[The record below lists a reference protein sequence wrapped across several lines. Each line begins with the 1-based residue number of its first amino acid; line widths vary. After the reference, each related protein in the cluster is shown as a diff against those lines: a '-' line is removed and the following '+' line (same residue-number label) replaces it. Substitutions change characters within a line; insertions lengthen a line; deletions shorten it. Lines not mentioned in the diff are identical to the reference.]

1 MVFEIKSLRACVMTR
16 ASAKSVDASKPKVI
30 RATASAA
37 VGGLNPRGIH
47 SKIAIT
53 QPTHRTRSRAL
64 ARLFALLASIVFWS
78 ATSTAWSL
86 EVDCSGEVTY
96 GWGEGKSQRDRATI
110 YSTGGDP
117 NGCGYGSST
126 DISYTQTFAGTRS
139 DDEVS
144 QQTNATYSLL
154 ARMDGGNS
162 NDPDTFAIM
171 VAKSDRSG
179 WDTISNASCKFS
191 DGSDATLQLSSDDKA
206 VLVTIDRVENPNP
219 ILQLNLPDFYQPS
232 ADDVTCT
239 LSITTDTG
247 ATLTDVLMR
256 RTDLYFIQG
265 QTPAVRGQHIFEGG
279 VWSSTSSTTTPPST
293 DDPDT
298 TPYLIQQFLATRSK
312 HMLAASP
319 GSDRAHARLRE
330 LCVHRDAQDS
340 SATVADQERVCP
352 EEPKAG
358 AGFAGSSSTG
368 ARFRGTSPGG
378 HESRATNTS
387 QLRYGNPAG
396 QQAHGPETGGPQ
408 PRGLARAL
416 NLTGEGTVDRDT
428 VSFATSL
435 RDMRKAAAAEAKS
448 KQGGATAYAGSS
460 SAQALAQRPFGW
472 DI

>member
-1 MVFEIKSLRACVMTR
+1 MVFEIRSLRACVMTR

-37 VGGLNPRGIH
+37 VGGLNPRGTH
-47 SKIAIT
+47 SKIAVT

-64 ARLFALLASIVFWS
+64 AWLFALLASIVFWS

-86 EVDCSGEVTY
+86 EVDCGGEVTY
-96 GWGEGKSQRDRATI
+96 GWGEEKLQRDNAQI
-110 YSTGGDP
+110 HSQGGWS
-117 NGCGYGSST
+117 NGCLYNTTT
-126 DISYTQTFAGTRS
+126 DAFMLQTFSGTRS
-139 DDEVS
+139 DSHVS
-144 QQTNATYSLL
+144 QQTGTATSLL
-154 ARMDGGNS
+154 VSVVGGNS
-162 NDPDTFAIM
+162 SSYTNQFAIM
-171 VAKSDRSG
+171 VAKADSSG
-179 WDTISNASCKFS
+179 WDTITLNNVSCPNA
-191 DGSDATLQLSSDDKA
+191 DNIELSRNRKA
-206 VLVTIDRVENPNP
+206 VLITINRVEDPKR
-219 ILQLNLPDFYQPS
+219 ILQLTLTDFYQPS

-247 ATLTDVLMR
+247 ATLTDVLLR
-256 RTDLYFIQG
+256 PTDLYFIQG
-265 QTPAVRGQHIFEGG
+265 QTPDVRGQHIFEGG
-279 VWSSTSSTTTPPST
+279 VWSSSSSTTTPPAT